1 MWKMKKSSGTGNNPF
16 KVLVGNLT
24 TEWKFVSI
32 NYLKE
37 VHDTINAESNI
48 IKTYGDAFD
57 ILEYLANA
65 KVIDLVPVESEEG
78 IYKIRK
84 IEYNG

>member
-1 MWKMKKSSGTGNNPF
+1 MIGTSNNPF
-16 KVLVGNLT
+16 TVLVGNLT
-24 TEWKFVSI
+24 TDWRVVSLD
-32 NYLKE
+32 YLKE
-37 VHDTINAESNI
+37 VHDTINAESAI

-65 KVIDLVPVESEEG
+65 RVIDLELVEGEIS

-84 IEYNG
+84 VNYSG

>member
-24 TEWKFVSI
+24 TEWRPVSLE
-32 NYLKE
+32 YLKE
-37 VHDTINAESNI
+37 IHDTINAESDI

-65 KVIDLVPVESEEG
+65 KVVDLEMIDGNES

-84 IEYNG
+84 VDYSG

>member
-1 MWKMKKSSGTGNNPF
+1 MWKTKKSSGTGNNPF
-16 KVLVGNLT
+16 KVLVGNLS
-24 TEWKFVSI
+24 TEWKIVSLA
-32 NYLKE
+32 YLKE

-48 IKTYGDAFD
+48 IQTYGDAFE

-65 KVIDLVPVESEEG
+65 KVIDLVPLEG
-78 IYKIRK
+78 EDNVYKIRK

>member
-1 MWKMKKSSGTGNNPF
+1 MWKMKKYSGTGNNPF

-24 TEWKFVSI
+24 TEWKVVSLA
-32 NYLKE
+32 YLQE
-37 VHDTINAESNI
+37 VHDTINAESPI

-65 KVIDLVPVESEEG
+65 RVIDLESVEGEDSV
-78 IYKIRK
+78 YKIRK
-84 IEYNG
+84 VDYSG